1 MISNKNFIKMRK
13 ELGLTQNE
21 MAKKIGISR
30 RTIVRWEDIGVTQH
44 KVSNDKLYN
53 ALGKTFPEFF
63 KDYIEKSQRLNIIKT
78 LIDIKI
84 TAVSAKYNIKEETLK
99 EALSLFFNT
108 LSLEGLDARDVE
120 KVLKND

>member
-1 MISNKNFIKMRK
+1 MRK

-30 RTIVRWEDIGVTQH
+30 KTIIRWETIGVTQH
-44 KVSNDKLYN
+44 KVSNAKLRD
-53 ALGKTFPEFF
+53 ALGKIFPEFF
-63 KDYIEKSQRLNIIKT
+63 KDYPEENRRLNIIKT

-84 TAVSAKYNIKEETLK
+84 TAVSDKYNIREETLK

-120 KVLKND
+120 KALK